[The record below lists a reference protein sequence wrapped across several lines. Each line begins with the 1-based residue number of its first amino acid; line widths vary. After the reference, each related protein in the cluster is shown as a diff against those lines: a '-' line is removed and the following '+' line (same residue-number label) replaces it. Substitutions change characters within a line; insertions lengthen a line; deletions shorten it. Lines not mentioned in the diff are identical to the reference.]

1 MPTRNAT
8 RHRPGVYDQARFFQT
23 NSALRVRVASLFCLQ
38 LLKLAQYLELL
49 IPSQFGLGTKKRAIE
64 VDSHPTS
71 CLPSHALTSHAL
83 PSHAL
88 PSHASLSTQS
98 HLTALPAFVCGSP
111 RRAQP

>member
-71 CLPSHALTSHAL
+71 CLPSHAL
-83 PSHAL
+83 